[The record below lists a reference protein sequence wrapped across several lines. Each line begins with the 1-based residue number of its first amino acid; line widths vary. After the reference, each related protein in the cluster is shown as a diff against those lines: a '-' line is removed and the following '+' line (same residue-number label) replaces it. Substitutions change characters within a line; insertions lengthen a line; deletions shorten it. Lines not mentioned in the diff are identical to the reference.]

1 MYVVQDVH
9 VHVLCNVTR
18 DRIRTYSYFSTR
30 VVLYE
35 YVYMYTYSYH
45 TKVRK
50 YLFISIDKPPKKH
63 TRDQLHIQK
72 CTRQHPRAKPISSA
86 RDARLRAKLCTMPV
100 LKHAHNRTSGLF
112 FLSFARVAKKSY
124 ILPEVAIRDEHIH
137 FFYPEERERTTEFF
151 KNVTWVCPVCL
162 NQDMLSK
169 DEMEVARAI
178 VADFSIS

>member
-1 MYVVQDVH
+1 
-9 VHVLCNVTR
+9 
-18 DRIRTYSYFSTR
+18 
-30 VVLYE
+30 
-35 YVYMYTYSYH
+35 
-45 TKVRK
+45 
-50 YLFISIDKPPKKH
+50 
-63 TRDQLHIQK
+63 
-72 CTRQHPRAKPISSA
+72 
-86 RDARLRAKLCTMPV
+86 MPV
-100 LKHAHNRTSGLF
+100 LKHAHNRTSGFFF

-124 ILPEVAIRDEHIH
+124 ILPEVAIRDDHIH

>member
-1 MYVVQDVH
+1 VYVVQDVH

-18 DRIRTYSYFSTR
+18 GIIRTYSYFSTR

-112 FLSFARVAKKSY
+112 FFEFRARREEIVYLARSRDSRRTHSLFLSRGKG
-124 ILPEVAIRDEHIH
+124 
-137 FFYPEERERTTEFF
+137 
-151 KNVTWVCPVCL
+151 
-162 NQDMLSK
+162 
-169 DEMEVARAI
+169 
-178 VADFSIS
+178 ADD